1 MNLNKNKKKK
11 MQQKKSQKSTCRFND
26 TENDIFLDF
35 DCHGKIPLKW

>member
-1 MNLNKNKKKK
+1 MKDI
-11 MQQKKSQKSTCRFND
+11 QQKKGQNHLVILICD